1 MNFACK
7 HQELRHFLLIM
18 GGFLCLMGA
27 VGFLMERDVIA
38 MAMMLVATAGFVAFY
53 YLLDLCHPVKI
64 RPWVPVM

>member
-1 MNFACK
+1 MNFATK

-27 VGFLMERDVIA
+27 VGLLMEGDIIA
-38 MAMMLVATAGFVAFY
+38 MAMLLLATAGFVAFY
-53 YLLDLCHPVKI
+53 YLLDLSHPVKI